1 MGNALLGIVTNGVIT
16 DVPAAGEGG
25 IISLIYVSIAL
36 AEERLLASL
45 TVEVGGRRKSTL
57 P

>member
-36 AEERLLASL
+36 AEERLLAPL